1 MYFIFAVAG
10 WYRIRPSVELQHLLD
25 WRHMKGSLHL
35 MTRWREWLSPT
46 LSSEFSLSELIQYF
60 LFSLGDYLM
69 ALTGFHFWV
78 RVLRLQKGHKYCL
91 LGRLASEVGWNYYDT
106 IRVGF
111 SSSCFITILCFLFP
125 GSHWFTMGWV
135 FVMNS
140 WHSGIKILI
149 WHVVSLLMGCL
160 LIMKLCSCFYNK
172 CNSCII
178 YVWCSSM
185 QVVSCSY

>member
-69 ALTGFHFWV
+69 ALTGFH
-78 RVLRLQKGHKYCL
+78 L
-91 LGRLASEVGWNYYDT
+91 LGQGFEASEGSQVLLVRSPGIWGWMELLWHHQG
-106 IRVGF
+106 RF

-125 GSHWFTMGWV
+125 CSHWFTMGWV

-140 WHSGIKILI
+140 WHSGIEILI

-185 QVVSCSY
+185 QVISCSY